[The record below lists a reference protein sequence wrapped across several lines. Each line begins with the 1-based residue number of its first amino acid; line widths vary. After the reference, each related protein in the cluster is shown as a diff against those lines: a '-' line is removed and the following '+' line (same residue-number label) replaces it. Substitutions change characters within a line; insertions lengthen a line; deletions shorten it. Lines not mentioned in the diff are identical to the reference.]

1 MVQLHCCCFSCVY
14 FGVISTEAQV
24 LPVIYLKLYPDWISQ
39 EVVVGFF
46 LEIWRIALL
55 LYEE

>member
-1 MVQLHCCCFSCVY
+1 MS
-14 FGVISTEAQV
+14 VIC
-24 LPVIYLKLYPDWISQ
+24 LKLYPDWISQ